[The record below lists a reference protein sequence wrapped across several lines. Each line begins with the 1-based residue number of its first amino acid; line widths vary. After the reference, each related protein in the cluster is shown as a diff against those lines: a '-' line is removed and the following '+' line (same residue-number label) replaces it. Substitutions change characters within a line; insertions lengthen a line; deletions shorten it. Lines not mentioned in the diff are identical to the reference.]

1 MFLETSIG
9 KYVGFILAL
18 GVDLLRS
25 LEVIRGHSRSFEAG
39 LSCATFCAT
48 FVALVA
54 HISNVPHFV
63 AHWGPG

>member
-1 MFLETSIG
+1 MLDEG
-9 KYVGFILAL
+9 RPEVG
-18 GVDLLRS
+18 
-25 LEVIRGHSRSFEAG
+25 G

-63 AHWGPG
+63 AQANGILVFPKALKAPIFLSMNHPISG